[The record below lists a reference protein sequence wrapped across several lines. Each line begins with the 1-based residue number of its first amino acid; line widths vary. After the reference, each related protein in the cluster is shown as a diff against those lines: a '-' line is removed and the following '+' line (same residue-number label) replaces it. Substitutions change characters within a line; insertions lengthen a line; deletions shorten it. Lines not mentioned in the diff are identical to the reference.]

1 MHLIV
6 PFAAPLSDAGQHA
19 LHTLKL
25 PQLDALLARSV
36 QVERDEGDALSLST
50 PHERALARSLGL
62 AGADGE
68 LPWGAWLAG
77 QDDIDTVDLAWG
89 LLTPVHW
96 EVGADHV
103 RLTDPAELA
112 LDETTSRAFFEALR
126 TLFESEGVA
135 LAYGAP
141 GRWYVAHESLK
152 HLATASPDRVIGRHL
167 DTWLPGAPEARL
179 LRGLQNVAQLLLY
192 THPLNAE
199 REAAGALPLNSFWL
213 SGCGVRQRTKPPPAG
228 LRVDERLRRAALAED
243 WAAWA
248 EGWRALDAELG
259 RALRS
264 GQPLALVLC
273 GERHGVRLDT
283 TARSWWQ
290 RVRATLQAPSS
301 IALLESL

>member
-1 MHLIV
+1 MHWIV
-6 PFAAPLSDAGQHA
+6 PFAAPLSEAGRHA

-36 QVERDEGDALSLST
+36 QGERDDGDALSLSP
-50 PHERALARSLGL
+50 PHERALARALGL

-68 LPWGAWLAG
+68 LPWGAFLAG
-77 QDDIDTVDLAWG
+77 RDDIDTGDLAWG

-103 RLTDPAELA
+103 RLTDPAALA
-112 LDETTSRAFFEALR
+112 LDDAASRTFFEALR
-126 TLFESEGVA
+126 PLFESEGLA
-135 LAYGAP
+135 LVYGAP
-141 GRWYVAHESLK
+141 ERWYVAHESLK

-179 LRGLQNVAQLLLY
+179 LRRLQNESQMLLY

-213 SGCGVRQRTKPPPAG
+213 SGCGVRQHTAPAPAG
-228 LRVDERLRRAALAED
+228 LRINQRLRRAALSED

-248 EGWRALDAELG
+248 EGWQALDAELG
-259 RALRS
+259 QALRS
-264 GQPLALVLC
+264 GQPLTLVLC
-273 GERHGVRLDT
+273 GERSGVRFDT
-283 TARSWWQ
+283 RTPSLWQ